1 MKEREK
7 KSAVIILLLAL
18 VLFAIASFV
27 GAGCAQKPQASVTP
41 NPASGGGNSGGGASE
56 SPGGNDNPHA
66 PWQSQGEEGVSMI
79 FVENT
84 DGTDDGV
91 TRLIRSMQS
100 RGLDFYKTTASPN
113 GLFTSGDVV
122 LLKINS
128 QWAERGGT
136 NTDLIQGVI
145 QALLDHPDGFTG
157 EIIVADNGQ
166 AQFGSQGRG
175 GSLSWPNA
183 NSADRRQSVMHVIR
197 YFQERGHHVTGV
209 LWDEFTAVRV
219 QEFNAGNNTN
229 GFVVGD
235 TRHST
240 GTEVSYP
247 KFITEYGTCVSFKEG
262 IWNANTRTYDSEK
275 LKVINMP
282 VLKSHGLFQVTGAV
296 KAYMGVPSTRLTN
309 MRVHNNV
316 GNGSM
321 GTMMAETRMPT
332 LNIMDMIWIGPS
344 GGPGVS
350 YSTAVQMNK
359 IAASA
364 DPVAL
369 DYWASKNIL
378 MPEAAKLP
386 GGRAASMNP
395 DGTQPGT
402 FGYWL
407 RLSMNELL
415 KAGIRATMDES
426 EILVVG
432 GGV

>member
-1 MKEREK
+1 MKKRVK
-7 KSAVIILLLAL
+7 KPAVIILLPAVILYAL
-18 VLFAIASFV
+18 LTFV
-27 GAGCAQKPQASVTP
+27 GAGCAQKPQLSVTP
-41 NPASGGGNSGGGASE
+41 NPAPGGGNSGGGATE
-56 SPGGNDNPHA
+56 SPDSNDDPHA
-66 PWQSQGEEGVSMI
+66 PWQNQPDEGVSMV

-100 RGLDFYKTTASPN
+100 RKLDFYKTAASPN
-113 GLFTSGDVV
+113 GLFASGDVV
-122 LLKINS
+122 LLKINC

-136 NTDLIQGVI
+136 NTDLIRSVI

-157 EIIVADNGQ
+157 EIIIADNGQ

-183 NSADRRQSVMHVIR
+183 NSADRRQSVMHVVR
-197 YFQERGHHVTGV
+197 YFQGSGHRVTGV
-209 LWDEFTAVRV
+209 LWDEFTTVRV
-219 QEFNAGNNTN
+219 QEFSGGNDTD
-229 GFVVGD
+229 GFVVED
-235 TRHST
+235 TIHST

-247 KFITEYGTCVSFKEG
+247 KFTTEYGTRVSFKEG
-262 IWNANTRTYDSEK
+262 IWNANTRTYDGER
-275 LKVINMP
+275 LKVINIP

-296 KAYMGVPSTRLTN
+296 KSYMGTPSARLTN
-309 MRVHNNV
+309 MRVHNSV
-316 GNGSM
+316 GTGGM
-321 GTMMAETRMPT
+321 GTQMAGTRMPT
-332 LNIMDMIWIGPS
+332 LNILDMIWIGPDR
-344 GGPGVS
+344 GPGIS
-350 YSTAVQMNK
+350 YAAAVQINK
-359 IAASA
+359 IAAST

-378 MPEAAKLP
+378 MPEAVKLRSS
-386 GGRAASMNP
+386 RASSMNP
-395 DGTQPGT
+395 DGTEPGT

-415 KAGIRATMDES
+415 KAGKKATMNEA

>member
-1 MKEREK
+1 MKK
-7 KSAVIILLLAL
+7 KVRNPAAFILLPALLLLA
-18 VLFAIASFV
+18 AASFV
-27 GAGCAQKPQASVTP
+27 GNGCTQRTQVSVSP
-41 NPASGGGNSGGGASE
+41 NPAPGGGVSE
-56 SPGGNDNPHA
+56 SPGDSDDPHA
-66 PWQSQGEEGVSMI
+66 PWQNPPEEGVSVI
-79 FVENT
+79 FVENS

-100 RGLDFYKTTASPN
+100 RGLAFYQTAASPN
-113 GLFTSGDVV
+113 GLFAPGDVV

-136 NTDLIQGVI
+136 NTDLIRGVI
-145 QALLDHPDGFTG
+145 QALLDHPGGFTG

-175 GSLSWPNA
+175 GSLSWTNA

-197 YFQERGHHVTGV
+197 YFQERGHRVTGV
-209 LWDEFTAVRV
+209 LWDEFTAVQV
-219 QEFNAGNNTN
+219 QEFSAGNDTN

-235 TRHST
+235 TRYST

-247 KFITEYGTCVSFKEG
+247 KFTTEYGTRVSFKEG
-262 IWNANTRTYDSEK
+262 IWDASARRYDSER

-282 VLKSHGLFQVTGAV
+282 VLKSHALFQVTGAV

-321 GTMMAETRMPT
+321 GTMMAETRMPA
-332 LNIMDMIWIGPS
+332 LNILDMIWIGPNN
-344 GGPGVS
+344 GPGVS
-350 YSTAVQMNK
+350 YAGAVQINK
-359 IAASA
+359 IAAST
-364 DPVAL
+364 DPFAL

-386 GGRAASMNP
+386 GGRASSMNP

-407 RLSMNELL
+407 RLAINELH
-415 KAGIRATMDES
+415 KKGIWATIDEA
-426 EILVVG
+426 EIVVVG
-432 GGV
+432 G

>member
-1 MKEREK
+1 MKERAK
-7 KSAVIILLLAL
+7 NPAIIIFLPVLILLA
-18 VLFAIASFV
+18 
-27 GAGCAQKPQASVTP
+27 AGCAQRTQVSVTA
-41 NPASGGGNSGGGASE
+41 NPAPGGGASE
-56 SPGGNDNPHA
+56 SSDGSDDPHA
-66 PWQSQGEEGVSMI
+66 PWQNQSEEGVSVI

-100 RGLDFYKTTASPN
+100 RGLEFYQTAASPN
-113 GLFTSGDVV
+113 GLFASGDVV

-136 NTDLIQGVI
+136 NTDLIRGVI
-145 QALLDHPDGFTG
+145 QALVDHPGGFTG
-157 EIIVADNGQ
+157 EIIIADNGQ

-175 GSLSWPNA
+175 GSLSWTNA
-183 NSADRRQSVMHVIR
+183 NSADRRQSVMHVVR
-197 YFQERGHHVTGV
+197 YFQETGKRVTGV
-209 LWDEFTAVRV
+209 LWDEFTGVRV
-219 QEFNAGNNTN
+219 QEFSAGDETN

-247 KFITEYGTCVSFKEG
+247 KFTTEYGTRISFKEG

-321 GTMMAETRMPT
+321 GTMMAETRMPA
-332 LNIMDMIWIGPS
+332 LNILDMIWIGPS

-359 IAASA
+359 IAAST

-378 MPEAAKLP
+378 MPEAAKFP
-386 GGRAASMNP
+386 GGRASSMNP

-407 RLSMNELL
+407 RLSMNELH
-415 KAGIRATMDES
+415 KKEIWATMNEA
-426 EILVVG
+426 EIVVVG

>member
-1 MKEREK
+1 MKEIVK
-7 KSAVIILLLAL
+7 KPAAIILLPAL
-18 VLFAIASFV
+18 ILFASSTFIV
-27 GAGCAQKPQASVTP
+27 NGCAQRTQVSVTP
-41 NPASGGGNSGGGASE
+41 NPA
-56 SPGGNDNPHA
+56 PGGVAAGSPDGNDDPHA
-66 PWQSQGEEGVSMI
+66 PWQNQSEEGVSMI

-100 RGLDFYKTTASPN
+100 RGLEFYKTAASPN
-113 GLFTSGDVV
+113 GLFASGDVV

-136 NTDLIQGVI
+136 NTDLLRGVI
-145 QALLDHPDGFTG
+145 QALLDHPGGFSG

-175 GSLSWPNA
+175 GSLSWTNT

-197 YFQERGHHVTGV
+197 YFQERGHRVTGV

-219 QEFNAGNNTN
+219 QEFSAGNDTN
-229 GFVVGD
+229 GFVVED
-235 TRHST
+235 TIRGT

-247 KFITEYGTCVSFKEG
+247 KFTTEYGTRVSFKEG
-262 IWNANTRTYDSEK
+262 IWNANTRTYDSER
-275 LKVINMP
+275 LKVINIP
-282 VLKSHGLFQVTGAV
+282 VLKSHALFQVTGAV
-296 KAYMGVPSTRLTN
+296 KSYMGTPSARLTN
-309 MRVHNNV
+309 MRAHNSV
-316 GNGSM
+316 GTGGM
-321 GTMMAETRMPT
+321 GTQMAETRMPA
-332 LNIMDMIWIGPS
+332 LNILDMIWIGPN

-350 YSTAVQMNK
+350 YAAAVQINK
-359 IAASA
+359 IAAST
-364 DPVAL
+364 DPFAL

-395 DGTQPGT
+395 DGTEPGT

-407 RLSMNELL
+407 RLSINELHKKGINATMNE
-415 KAGIRATMDES
+415 A